1 MKGRCKSTGLL
12 TSPLRIL
19 IVNANF
25 FFHPPQALVLKPKH
39 YKLILETEPK
49 VGWFEVHP
57 ENYMGNGGAPHKY
70 LTEIR
75 SLYPLSMHGVGM
87 SLESATKI
95 NEDHL
100 NALCKLVK
108 RYQPQ
113 MISEHLS
120 WSRLGKHLLK

>member
-1 MKGRCKSTGLL
+1 M
-12 TSPLRIL
+12 
-19 IVNANF
+19 
-25 FFHPPQALVLKPKH
+25 
-39 YKLILETEPK
+39 
-49 VGWFEVHP
+49 
-57 ENYMGNGGAPHKY
+57 GGAPHKY

-87 SLESATKI
+87 SLGSATKI